1 MAHILIIED
10 DLDVR
15 ENIAEVLK
23 FKGFEV
29 SSAMDGAI
37 GLSKL
42 KEKRYDLVISDIMM
56 PGLDGYQVL
65 KRIKKNPL
73 TSQIP
78 VILLT
83 AKTMVES
90 KIEGLEY
97 GADDYITKPFNAKEL
112 LARVTNLIENRKAL
126 KAKTLM
132 EKPRRDV
139 ESVEDLFIRDLLEVF
154 SRNLDN
160 SAFVI
165 EHAVPEVGLSKST
178 IQRKVKNYTGKTF
191 NQLLREFRLE
201 QAKLMMEKKGGNIS
215 EIAFQTGFNS
225 VSYFSFSFKNYF
237 GYAPTKEKKEDGDEE
252 LAPSE
257 EN

>member
-1 MAHILIIED
+1 VEQVLVIED
-10 DLDVR
+10 DIDVR

-23 FKGFEV
+23 FKGYNV
-29 SSAMDGAI
+29 SVAMDGAI

-42 KEKRYDLVISDIMM
+42 KDQRFDLVISDIMM

-65 KRIKKNPL
+65 QKIKKNPV

-83 AKTMVES
+83 AKTMIES
-90 KIEGLEY
+90 KIEGLEH

-112 LARVTNLIENRKAL
+112 VARVKNLIETRKML

-139 ESVEDLFIRDLLEVF
+139 ESVEDAFIRDLLDIF
-154 SRNLDN
+154 AKNLEN
-160 SAFVI
+160 SHFVI
-165 EHAVPEVGLSKST
+165 EDVVPLVGLSKST
-178 IQRKVKNYTGKTF
+178 VQRKVKRYTNKTF

-201 QAKLMMEKKGGNIS
+201 QAKAMMERKGGNIS
-215 EIAFQTGFNS
+215 EIAFKTGFNS

-237 GYAPTKEKKEDGDEE
+237 GYSPTKEPAK
-252 LAPSE
+252 
-257 EN
+257 N

>member
-1 MAHILIIED
+1 MEQVLIIED
-10 DLDVR
+10 DIDVR

-23 FKGFEV
+23 FKGYNV
-29 SSAMDGAI
+29 SVAMDGAI

-42 KEKRYDLVISDIMM
+42 KDQRFDLVISDIMM

-65 KRIKKNPL
+65 QKIKKNPV

-83 AKTMVES
+83 AKTMIES
-90 KIEGLEY
+90 KIEGVEH

-112 LARVTNLIENRKAL
+112 VARVKNLIETRKML

-132 EKPRRDV
+132 EKPRREV
-139 ESVEDLFIRDLLEVF
+139 ESVEDAFIRDLLDIF
-154 SRNLDN
+154 AKNLEN
-160 SAFVI
+160 SHFVI
-165 EHAVPEVGLSKST
+165 EDVVPLVGLSKST
-178 IQRKVKNYTGKTF
+178 VQRKVKRYTNKTF

-201 QAKLMMEKKGGNIS
+201 QAKAMMERKGGNIS
-215 EIAFQTGFNS
+215 EIAFKTGFNS

-237 GYAPTKEKKEDGDEE
+237 GYSPTKEPAK
-252 LAPSE
+252 
-257 EN
+257 N